1 MKENKK
7 RIAIFASGEG
17 SNAEAIAIHFEN
29 HTSIDVAM
37 IVSNKQEAG
46 VHRRISRFA
55 IPSYIFDKS
64 VWQSGEGKGNEVLA
78 LLDKEQ
84 IDLIVLAGF
93 LAFIPNSIVNA
104 YKGRIINIHPSLL
117 PKYGGKGM
125 WGHHVHEAV
134 IDAHEEESGI
144 TIHHVTDK
152 LDEGEIIFQASCNVL
167 PDDTPDTLAAR
178 IHQLEHKHYPSVVE
192 QMLS

>member
-1 MKENKK
+1 MKDNKK

-17 SNAEAIAIHFEN
+17 SNAEAIALHFEN
-29 HTSIDVAM
+29 HSFIDVSM
-37 IVSNKQEAG
+37 IVSNKKEAG

-55 IPSYIFDKS
+55 IPSYFFDKS
-64 VWQSGEGKGNEVLA
+64 AWQSGEGKGTEVLA
-78 LLDKEQ
+78 LLIDEQ

-93 LAFIPNSIVNA
+93 LSFIPELVLNA

-134 IDAHEEESGI
+134 IDAHEKESGI

-152 LDEGEIIFQASCNVL
+152 LDEGEIIFQTSCEVR
-167 PDDTPDTLAAR
+167 PDDTPDSLAAR